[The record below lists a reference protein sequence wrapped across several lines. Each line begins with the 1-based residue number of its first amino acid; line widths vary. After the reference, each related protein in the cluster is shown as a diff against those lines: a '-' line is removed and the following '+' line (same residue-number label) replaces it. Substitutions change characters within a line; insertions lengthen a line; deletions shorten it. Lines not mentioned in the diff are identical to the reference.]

1 MIRRP
6 PRSTR
11 TDTLFPYTTLFRS
24 FAADDFRL
32 CCQEPQYGWLHDVAW
47 GFEVEI
53 SDESEEIAGLSL
65 QGPTSF
71 AVLEAAGLG
80 RLAGLRPFGV
90 TAAEA
95 GLTVSRTGF
104 TGDLGYEDRKST
116 RLKSSH

>member
-1 MIRRP
+1 MAPCRVGY
-6 PRSTR
+6 TR
-11 TDTLFPYTTLFRS
+11 WYAEYCFVIGDGTRFR

-32 CCQEPQYGWLHDVAW
+32 CCQEPQYGGLHDVAW
-47 GFEVEI
+47 GFEVDI
-53 SDESEEIAGLSL
+53 SDESDEIAGLSL

-95 GLTVSRTGF
+95 GLTVSRTG
-104 TGDLGYEDRKST
+104 
-116 RLKSSH
+116 